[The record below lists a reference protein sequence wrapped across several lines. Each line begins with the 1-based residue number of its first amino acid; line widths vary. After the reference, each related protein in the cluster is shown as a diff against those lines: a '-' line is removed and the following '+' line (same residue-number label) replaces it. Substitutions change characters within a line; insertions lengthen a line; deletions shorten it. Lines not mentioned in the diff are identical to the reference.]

1 MWQLQMKVAT
11 RELTAKVTH
20 LANAVG
26 LGARLMP
33 GARAKPTPIA
43 YGFERNVLTS
53 DRDVFGWCL
62 NQITAHP
69 ELAIGGPSMQ
79 WTYAALEEMARLYV
93 APLPKI
99 PMLVLMGTEETVVS
113 PSVIR
118 SQVAKMA
125 EGELVM
131 LEGARHEVFME
142 QPEIREQIWRRI
154 DAFLDAAPTRRGYS
168 AAAGS

>member
-1 MWQLQMKVAT
+1 
-11 RELTAKVTH
+11 
-20 LANAVG
+20 
-26 LGARLMP
+26 
-33 GARAKPTPIA
+33 
-43 YGFERNVLTS
+43 
-53 DRDVFGWCL
+53 
-62 NQITAHP
+62 
-69 ELAIGGPSMQ
+69 MQ

-142 QPEIREQIWRRI
+142 RPEIREQIWRRI